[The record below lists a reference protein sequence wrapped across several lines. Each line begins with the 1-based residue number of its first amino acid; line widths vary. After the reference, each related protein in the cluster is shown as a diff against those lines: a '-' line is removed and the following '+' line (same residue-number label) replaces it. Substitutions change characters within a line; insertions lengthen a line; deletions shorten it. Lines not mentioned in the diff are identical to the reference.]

1 VKIVFNERPIHRAPL
16 AVLEHL
22 YYYTAQYG
30 LSVRQFTGRH
40 WRYWENL
47 PKSLRDV
54 QNDPEGLESVIV
66 ELEQLAA
73 DSEIRL
79 ERRRAQIRE
88 GKWEEKEIVLNAQLL
103 SVLAALPAQLL
114 ALGFRILVREESL
127 PQSLR
132 IVDLHMEGDAG
143 EHVDFL
149 EPDLLLLG
157 DRCLLMVEIKTRGGV
172 RSSRSYPPHQLL
184 NYLQL
189 VAECREAQD
198 AALPAHFVHLILVPS
213 VEPRWLEGH
222 SDWVREIHDA
232 QGRLNVDP
240 DACIRLSKRKAS
252 YDYEQLR
259 ELATEIPIYCQS
271 WDQLCEA
278 FQSAIQVY
286 DDSRNRSHWRRIA
299 DEIGELANR
308 ASRYS

>member
-1 VKIVFNERPIHRAPL
+1 MRIVFQDRPIYRAPL

-30 LSVRQFTGRH
+30 LSVRQFTGKN
-40 WRYWENL
+40 WRYWDNL
-47 PKSLRDV
+47 PESLRDV
-54 QNDPEGLESVIV
+54 QNDPQGLESVIV

-103 SVLAALPAQLL
+103 SVLAALPTQLL
-114 ALGFRILVREESL
+114 ALGFQVLMGEQAL

-132 IVDLHMEGDAG
+132 IVDLYMEGDAG

-157 DRCLLMVEIKTRGGV
+157 DRCLLMVEIKTRGGA

-184 NYLQL
+184 NYVQL
-189 VAECREAQD
+189 VAKCREAQD
-198 AALPAHFVHLILVPS
+198 AALPAQFVHLILVPS

-222 SDWVREIHDA
+222 SEWVQEIHDA
-232 QGRLNVDP
+232 QGCLIIDP

-259 ELATEIPIYCQS
+259 ELATEIPIYYRS
-271 WDQLCEA
+271 WEQLCEA
-278 FQSAIQVY
+278 FQSAIQEY
-286 DDSRNRSHWRRIA
+286 DDSRNRSHWGRIA
-299 DEIGELANR
+299 DEIGELAKR
-308 ASRYS
+308 ASRYT